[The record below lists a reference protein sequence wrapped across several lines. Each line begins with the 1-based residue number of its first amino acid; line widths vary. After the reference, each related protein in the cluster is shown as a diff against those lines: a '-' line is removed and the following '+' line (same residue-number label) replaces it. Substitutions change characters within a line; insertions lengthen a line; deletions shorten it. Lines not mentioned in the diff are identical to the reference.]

1 MSEDLSLLSDPTII
15 KEIRD
20 NTEKGQKA
28 KAALQRFYDTM
39 KEEEDSRPVE
49 TVLDQSEVKE
59 FYKQI
64 CLRKMDYLVNYDD
77 HQIEDFKKKAIHL
90 AEILLEV

>member
-15 KEIRD
+15 QEIRK

-28 KAALQRFYDTM
+28 KEILQRFGEIM
-39 KEEEDSRPVE
+39 SKEEQPLVDSK
-49 TVLDQSEVKE
+49 EVRE

-77 HQIEDFKKKAIHL
+77 HQIEGFKEKAMHL

>member
-1 MSEDLSLLSDPTII
+1 MSEDLNLLSDPTII
-15 KEIRD
+15 NEIKN

-28 KAALQRFYDTM
+28 KAVLQRFYDTM
-39 KEEEDSRPVE
+39 KEEEESNPVGNA
-49 TVLDQSEVKE
+49 LNYSEVKE

-90 AEILLEV
+90 AEKLLEI

>member
-1 MSEDLSLLSDPTII
+1 MSEDLNLLSDPTII
-15 KEIRD
+15 NEIKN

-28 KAALQRFYDTM
+28 KAILQQFYETM
-39 KEEEDSRPVE
+39 KNEEENQPE
-49 TVLDQSEVKE
+49 YALNPNEVKE

-90 AEILLEV
+90 AEKLLEI

>member
-28 KAALQRFYDTM
+28 KEILQRFEEVM
-39 KEEEDSRPVE
+39 SKEEPPLVDPK
-49 TVLDQSEVKE
+49 EVRE

-77 HQIEDFKKKAIHL
+77 HQIEDFKKKAMHL

>member
-1 MSEDLSLLSDPTII
+1 MSEELNLLSDPTII
-15 KEIRD
+15 NEIKN

-28 KAALQRFYDTM
+28 KAILQRFYDTM
-39 KEEEDSRPVE
+39 KEEESLPVG
-49 TVLDQSEVKE
+49 TSLNYNEVKE

-77 HQIEDFKKKAIHL
+77 HQIDDFKKKAIHL
-90 AEILLEV
+90 AEKLLEI